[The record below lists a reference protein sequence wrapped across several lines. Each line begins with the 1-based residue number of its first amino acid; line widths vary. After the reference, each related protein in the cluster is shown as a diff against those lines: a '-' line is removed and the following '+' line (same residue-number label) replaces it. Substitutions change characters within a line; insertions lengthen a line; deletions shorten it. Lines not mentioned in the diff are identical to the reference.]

1 MTPTTSILAIDQGT
15 TNTKALLIAP
25 DGSCIGQAS
34 RPVDIHFPRP
44 GWVEQAPLAIWQSVV
59 DAVQEC
65 LESATPPTIAAVAI
79 SNQRESAVVWDRR
92 TGQPLA
98 PLVSWQC
105 RRSAGFCES
114 LRSAANEKL
123 VYDRTGLALDPM
135 FTASKFRW
143 LLDNLP
149 EGHQRAENGDL
160 CLGTVD
166 SWLAWNFTGGAV
178 HRTDVTNASR
188 TQLFNIHRLDWDA
201 ELLKLFGIP
210 RQALPE
216 VHESSAN
223 YGETVAY
230 DSLPAGVPVAAVI
243 GDSHAA
249 LFGHAG
255 FAPGSVKATFG
266 TGSSLMTPTAVA
278 RASQAGLS
286 TTVAW
291 GYSGVTYALEGN
303 IYVTGAAVQWLGDFL
318 GSNPADVATRAAEVE
333 DTDGVYFV
341 PAFVG
346 LGAPYWVS
354 DARGLL
360 SGLTRGSG
368 SAHVAR
374 AVVESIAYQIRDI
387 FDLMERE
394 SGSALNMLL
403 ADGGPT
409 RNDMLMQFQADIIGR
424 PVVRNNSTN
433 LSALGAAYLAGLH
446 IGTWSGYDGIARL
459 PRPTDRFE
467 PKMLE
472 SKRES
477 LYSGWRDA
485 VSRALFKSS

>member
-1 MTPTTSILAIDQGT
+1 MTPTTAILAIDQGT
-15 TNTKALLIAP
+15 TNTKALLITP
-25 DGSCIGQAS
+25 DGNCIGQAS
-34 RPVDIHFPRP
+34 RPVDIRFPRA
-44 GWVEQAPLAIWQSVV
+44 GWVEQDPRAVWQSVV

-65 LESATPPTIAAVAI
+65 LESTSHPPLAAVAI
-79 SNQRESAVVWDRR
+79 SNQRESAVAWDRK

-105 RRSAGFCES
+105 RRSADFCAS
-114 LRSAANEKL
+114 LRDVDNEKL

-143 LLDNLP
+143 LLDNIP
-149 EGHQRAENGDL
+149 DGHQRAENAEL

-166 SWLAWNFTGGAV
+166 SWLVWNFTGGAV

-188 TQLFNIHRLDWDA
+188 TQLFNLHHLTWDGD
-201 ELLKLFGIP
+201 LLNLFGIP
-210 RQALPE
+210 HQALPE
-216 VHESSAN
+216 VLESSAN
-223 YGETVAY
+223 YGETVTLG
-230 DSLPAGVPVAAVI
+230 SLPGGIPVASVI

-266 TGSSLMTPTAVA
+266 TGSSLMTPTAVP
-278 RASQAGLS
+278 RTSPNGLS

-318 GSNPADVATRAAEVE
+318 GIKPADVAARATEVD
-333 DTDGVYFV
+333 DTGGAYFV

-360 SGLTRGSG
+360 TGLTRGSG

-387 FDLMERE
+387 FDLMESD
-394 SGSALNMLL
+394 SGSALNVLL

-433 LSALGAAYLAGLH
+433 LSALGAAYLAGLAL
-446 IGTWSGYDGIARL
+446 GTWTGYEDIARL
-459 PRPTDRFE
+459 PRSTDRFE
-467 PKMLE
+467 PVMPDA
-472 SKRES
+472 KRES

-485 VSRALFKSS
+485 VSRALFKS